1 MECPLCKKK
10 IELTQRLKI
19 FSKFRNV
26 CKKCERGVKVGIV
39 IGSILVEESKKP
51 QFRQKFI
58 QKLVKK

>member
-1 MECPLCKKK
+1 
-10 IELTQRLKI
+10 LTQRLKI